1 MKINSHSNETNLF
14 WSLILTASFCSF
26 INTFKTLGNPRQN
39 MTNSFIFLMFVSEPQ
54 SRLAQVCIILSST
67 SFNPLHKVSVPKCIW
82 RPWPHCSC
90 CCWTSSWAELLQPAW
105 LMSQKI
111 NWPPSQCYLATATS
125 SLNHI
130 WRQWP
135 TIAIQ
140 TELCSYSFPVAIMVL
155 TSLSPG
161 QPRHTIS
168 THCAGLTD
176 TSRSSVKD
184 WRRVFHN

>member
-67 SFNPLHKVSVPKCIW
+67 SFNPLHKVSVPNCIW

-135 TIAIQ
+135 HYCNPDWA
-140 TELCSYSFPVAIMVL
+140 VL
-155 TSLSPG
+155 LQLPG
-161 QPRHTIS
+161 CYHG
-168 THCAGLTD
+168 AD
-176 TSRSSVKD
+176 
-184 WRRVFHN
+184 